1 MCVVEIMQK
10 VTVGVEQG
18 GDSICQAA
26 EKCDIPH
33 SLHDYVSGKI
43 EHDRS

>member
-1 MCVVEIMQK
+1 MQK
-10 VTVGVEQG
+10 VTAGVERG
-18 GDSICQAA
+18 GDNICRAA

-33 SLHDYVSGKI
+33 STLHDHVTGKI